1 MMNNQDNK
9 IKDDAQKFIYVM
21 NKDVADYL
29 IERNFTL
36 LSNNNGN
43 YIFLNNG
50 KLNFDEG
57 NSEEKQKILS
67 KIAYTNVL
75 CF

>member
-1 MMNNQDNK
+1 MDNR
-9 IKDDAQKFIYVM
+9 QKFIYTM
-21 NKDVADYL
+21 DKSIADRL
-29 IERNFTL
+29 IKQNFSL
-36 LSNNNGN
+36 LSDNNGN

-50 KLNFDEG
+50 KLRFE
-57 NSEEKQKILS
+57 SEEDKNILT

>member
-1 MMNNQDNK
+1 MDKKQ
-9 IKDDAQKFIYVM
+9 QFIYTM
-21 NKDVADYL
+21 DSSIA
-29 IERNFTL
+29 ERLVKQGFTL
-36 LSNNNGN
+36 FSDNNGN

-50 KLNFDEG
+50 VLTFSSDED
-57 NSEEKQKILS
+57 EEKQKEILT